1 MDFKNKLGTVDAHNL
16 NLNFKPDNT
25 DSHNIILNFEHLADD
40 STNLNF
46 GNDVTAVIDTA
57 LDTEFSF
64 EITAVYAD
72 SGANTAVIDT
82 VLDTEFS
89 FEVIAVFK
97 ENTDVIG
104 EIDTALDTNFSFE
117 IEAVFSENLCTID
130 TVLDTEFQFEVKALF
145 DINHLVGVSYG
156 FDMRYQKAIA
166 ALSTTE
172 IPWAKPVLRVSNEAL
187 FYEQGLVI
195 SNQVDIWHEQAG
207 SLNRAIRSL
216 HEQAT
221 GLSSDAYIVWE
232 EGDKRFIHQRYLHEE
247 TIKLRHNRETV
258 WQEMIRR
265 RKTFTCSHEVAQAFE
280 HRFSFE
286 WDKSLEIVTK
296 SDLPWDKAKA
306 IHYRK
311 HPVQPWPKPE
321 IPKYEG
327 TGDLNFI
334 CLCHDVD
341 SHNVILNFG
350 ADDCIPALPKRN
362 WWYIV
367 NTLTAERLDTGEKIK
382 VMDGTYSTS
391 RSQWCWTYSIT
402 VAHTEKEKL
411 QPINSQPVIL
421 KIMING
427 FEHHILLEDPEE
439 TRKFASVLYTYPG
452 RSVTALN
459 SSKYGPTRS
468 FIQDN
473 ERTSVQLVQAEL
485 ERANADTAL
494 DWKLI
499 DELGWIVPI
508 ESLSYAELAPIDAIK
523 QVVDAGGGFIY
534 SQKAGNTLSIL
545 PRYQKGYWDAMTVD
559 DYDILLSESMVMQ
572 QNIKQNDEYIA
583 DFNAIT
589 VVNSRSGESLKV
601 QQRGTSGD
609 VPLEAVTGP
618 LFNVVS
624 GASFGKNELVRAN
637 IQELHTFTD
646 IPVSQEI
653 GEMLPGKSIAF
664 NGQWWGVIDG
674 VSGSFSHNKVNETI
688 TVERISRDESLI

>member
-25 DSHNIILNFEHLADD
+25 DSHNIILNFEYLADG

-46 GNDVTAVIDTA
+46 GEDVSAVIDTV
-57 LDTEFSF
+57 LDTEFSL
-64 EITAVYAD
+64 EVTAVYAD

-82 VLDTEFS
+82 VIDIEFS
-89 FEVIAVFK
+89 FDVVAVFK

-104 EIDTALDTNFSFE
+104 HIDTVLDTSFNFE
-117 IEAVFSENLCTID
+117 IEAVFSENLCIID
-130 TVLDTEFQFEVKALF
+130 AVLDTEFQFEVKALF
-145 DINHLVGVSYG
+145 DINHIVGVSCG
-156 FDMRYQKAIA
+156 FDMRYQKAIT
-166 ALSTTE
+166 ALSSIE
-172 IPWAKPVLRVSNEAL
+172 IPWAKPILRVSNEAL
-187 FYEQGLVI
+187 FYDQGLVI
-195 SNQVDIWHEQAG
+195 SNQENIHYEQAG
-207 SLNRAIRSL
+207 SLTRAIRSL

-221 GLSSDAYIVWE
+221 GLGSDAYIVWE
-232 EGDKRFIHQRYLHEE
+232 EGGKRFIHQRYVHEE
-247 TIKLRHNRETV
+247 TIKLRHNREMV

-265 RKTFTCSHEVAQAFE
+265 RKTFTYSHEVARVFG

-286 WDKSLEIVTK
+286 WDKSLEIITK
-296 SDLPWDKAKA
+296 SDLPWDQAKA

-327 TGDLNFI
+327 TGDLNFV

-341 SHNVILNFG
+341 SHNLVLNFG

-411 QPINSQPVIL
+411 QPINDQPVIL
-421 KIMING
+421 KLIING

-439 TRKFASVLYTYPG
+439 TRRFASVLYTYPG

-459 SSKYGPTRS
+459 SDKYGPTRS

-473 ERTSVQLVQAEL
+473 ERTSVQLVQAEID
-485 ERANADTAL
+485 RANSGTNL

-499 DELGWIVPI
+499 DELGWIVPV

-534 SQKAGNTLSIL
+534 SQKVGNTLTIL

-559 DYDILLSESMVMQ
+559 DYDILLSESLVMQ

-609 VPLEAVTGP
+609 VPLETVTGP

-624 GASFGKNELVRAN
+624 GASYGKNELVKAN
-637 IQELHTFTD
+637 IQELHTFSD
-646 IPVSQEI
+646 IPVSSEI
-653 GEMLPGKSIAF
+653 GEMLPGKTIAF

-674 VSGSFSHNKVNETI
+674 VSGSFSHEKVNETI
-688 TVERISRDESLI
+688 TVERISRD

>member
-16 NLNFKPDNT
+16 NLNFRPDNT
-25 DSHNIILNFEHLADD
+25 DSHNIILNFEHLADG

-46 GNDVTAVIDTA
+46 GDDVSAVIDTV
-57 LDTEFSF
+57 LDTGFSF
-64 EITAVYAD
+64 EVTAVYAE

-82 VLDTEFS
+82 VLDTGFS
-89 FEVIAVFK
+89 FDVVAVFN

-104 EIDTALDTNFSFE
+104 QIDTVLDTSFSFE
-117 IEAVFSENLCTID
+117 VEAVFSENLCTID
-130 TVLDTEFQFEVKALF
+130 AVLDTEFQFEVIALF

-172 IPWAKPVLRVSNEAL
+172 IPWAKPILRVSNEAL
-187 FYEQGLVI
+187 FYDQGLVI

-207 SLNRAIRSL
+207 SLTRAVRSL

-221 GLSSDAYIVWE
+221 GLSSDAYVIWE

-265 RKTFTCSHEVAQAFE
+265 RKTFTYSHDVAQVFE

-296 SDLPWDKAKA
+296 SDLPWDQAKA
-306 IHYRK
+306 IYYRK

-341 SHNVILNFG
+341 SHNVVLNFG

-382 VMDGTYSTS
+382 VMDGSYSAS

-402 VAHTEKEKL
+402 VAHTEKDKL
-411 QPINSQPVIL
+411 QPINGQPVIL
-421 KIMING
+421 KVMING
-427 FEHHILLEDPEE
+427 FEHHVLLEDPEE
-439 TRKFASVLYTYPG
+439 TRRFASILYTYPG
-452 RSVTALN
+452 RSITALN
-459 SSKYGPTRS
+459 SDKYAPSRS

-473 ERTSVQLVQAEL
+473 ERTSVQLVRAEL
-485 ERANADTAL
+485 DRANAGTVL

-499 DELGWIVPI
+499 DELGWIVPV

-534 SQKAGNTLSIL
+534 SQKAGNTLTIL

-559 DYDILLSESMVMQ
+559 DYDILLSESLVMQ
-572 QNIKQNDEYIA
+572 QSIKQNDEYIA

-609 VPLEAVTGP
+609 VLLESVTGP

-624 GASFGKNELVRAN
+624 GASYGKNALVKAN
-637 IQELHTFTD
+637 IQELHTFSD

-653 GEMLPGKSIAF
+653 GEMLPGKTIAF
-664 NGQWWGVIDG
+664 NGQWWGVIDS
-674 VSGSFSHNKVNETI
+674 VSGSFSHEKVNETI
-688 TVERISRDESLI
+688 TVERISRE

>member
-25 DSHNIILNFEHLADD
+25 DSHNIILNFEHLADG

-46 GNDVTAVIDTA
+46 GDDVSAVIDTV
-57 LDTEFSF
+57 LDTEFAF
-64 EITAVYAD
+64 EVTAVYAD
-72 SGANTAVIDT
+72 SGVNTAVIDT

-89 FEVIAVFK
+89 FDVVAVFS
-97 ENTDVIG
+97 ENTDAVG
-104 EIDTALDTNFSFE
+104 LIDTVLDTSFSFD
-117 IEAVFSENLCTID
+117 IEAVFVENLCTID
-130 TVLDTEFQFEVKALF
+130 TVLDIGFSFEIEALF

-166 ALSTTE
+166 CLSTTE

-195 SNQVDIWHEQAG
+195 SNQENIQYEQAG
-207 SLNRAIRSL
+207 SLTRAIRSF

-221 GLSSDAYIVWE
+221 GLSLDAYVVWE

-247 TIKLRHNRETV
+247 TIKLRHNRQTV
-258 WQEMIRR
+258 WQEMIRK
-265 RKTFTCSHEVAQAFE
+265 RKTLTYSHDVAQVFE

-296 SDLPWDKAKA
+296 SDLPWDQAKA

-311 HPVQPWPKPE
+311 HPVQPLPKPE

-327 TGDLNFI
+327 STDLNFI
-334 CLCHDVD
+334 CLCHEND
-341 SHNVILNFG
+341 SHNVVLNFG

-367 NTLTAERLDTGEKIK
+367 NTLIAERLDTGEKIK

-402 VAHTEKEKL
+402 VAHTEKDKL
-411 QPINSQPVIL
+411 QPINGQPVIL

-439 TRKFASVLYTYPG
+439 TRRFASVLYTYPG
-452 RSVTALN
+452 RSLTALN
-459 SSKYGPTRS
+459 SNKYAAPRS

-485 ERANADTAL
+485 DRANGGTDL

-534 SQKAGNTLSIL
+534 SQKAGNTLTIL
-545 PRYQKGYWDAMTVD
+545 PRYQKGYWDTMTVD
-559 DYDILLSESMVMQ
+559 DYDILLSESLVMQ
-572 QNIKQNDEYIA
+572 QNIKKNDEYIA

-609 VPLEAVTGP
+609 VPLETVTGP

-624 GASFGKNELVRAN
+624 GASFGKNELVKAN
-637 IQELHTFTD
+637 IQELHTFSD

-653 GEMLPGKSIAF
+653 GEMRPGKTIAF

-674 VSGSFSHNKVNETI
+674 VSGSFSHEKVNETI
-688 TVERISRDESLI
+688 TVERISRD

>member
-1 MDFKNKLGTVDAHNL
+1 MSD
-16 NLNFKPDNT
+16 
-25 DSHNIILNFEHLADD
+25 NFEHDKPYSLTAAYQVTPTPSTLTAPYDLHTTYDPNYVANTIDFKIDADFQFKMVATFAES
-40 STNLNF
+40 STIF
-46 GNDVTAVIDTA
+46 AAIDTK
-57 LDTEFSF
+57 L
-64 EITAVYAD
+64 D
-72 SGANTAVIDT
+72 SGLLFELEAT
-82 VLDTEFS
+82 FS
-89 FEVIAVFK
+89 
-97 ENTDVIG
+97 
-104 EIDTALDTNFSFE
+104 S
-117 IEAVFSENLCTID
+117 NLCTID
-130 TVLDTEFQFEVKALF
+130 TVLDIGFSFEVEAIF
-145 DINHLVGVSYG
+145 DINHLVGVSSGLCLQY
-156 FDMRYQKAIA
+156 RKAIT
-166 ALSTTE
+166 ALSVTE
-172 IPWAKPVLRVSNEAL
+172 IPWAKPILRVSIEAL
-187 FYEQGLVI
+187 FYDQGLVI
-195 SNQVDIWHEQAG
+195 LNQVDFWHEQAG
-207 SLNRAIRSL
+207 SLNRVIRSL

-221 GLSSDAYIVWE
+221 GLSSDAYVIWE
-232 EGDKRFIHQRYLHEE
+232 EGDKRFIHQHYLHEE

-265 RKTFTCSHEVAQAFE
+265 RKTFTYSHEVAQVFE
-280 HRFSFE
+280 HCFSFE
-286 WDKSLEIVTK
+286 WDKGLEIITK
-296 SDLPWDKAKA
+296 SDLPWDQAKA

-327 TGDLNFI
+327 TGDLNFV

-341 SHNVILNFG
+341 SHNVVLNFG
-350 ADDCIPALPKRN
+350 ADDCIPALPNRN

-382 VMDGTYSTS
+382 VMEGTYSTS

-411 QPINSQPVIL
+411 QPIDGQPVIL

-439 TRKFASVLYTYPG
+439 TRRFASVLYTYPG

-459 SSKYGPTRS
+459 SDKYGSTRS

-485 ERANADTAL
+485 DRANAGTGL

-499 DELGWIVPI
+499 DELGWIVPV

-534 SQKAGNTLSIL
+534 SQKAGNTLTIL
-545 PRYQKGYWDAMTVD
+545 PRYQKGYWDAMTVN
-559 DYDILLSESMVMQ
+559 DYDILLSESLVMQ
-572 QNIKQNDEYIA
+572 QSIKQNDEYKA

-609 VPLEAVTGP
+609 TPLETVTGP

-624 GASFGKNELVRAN
+624 GASYGKNELVKAN
-637 IQELHTFTD
+637 IQELHTFSD

-664 NGQWWGVIDG
+664 NGQWWGVIDS
-674 VSGSFSHNKVNETI
+674 VSGSFSHEKVNETI
-688 TVERISRDESLI
+688 TVERISRD